1 MPGCSATGTDKGV
14 APGVGT
20 AKWHLDKFR
29 TKAVIPQGQGNP
41 HIIQIDFDKT
51 NAGISTLQP
60 GFCVAKFYSP
70 IKLRE
75 SPCPHIGQGKV
86 AQWNLRRSRWGI

>member
-51 NAGISTLQP
+51 DAGISSSQP
-60 GFCVAKFYSP
+60 GEC
-70 IKLRE
+70 
-75 SPCPHIGQGKV
+75 GKI
-86 AQWNLRRSRWGI
+86 L